1 LGRQK
6 IGSKVSI
13 KMPIGTCQER
23 LSLEE
28 QSNQHNVHRIVLP
41 SGRKIEV
48 VRFSDV
54 GSDAHCRPLHVCGSC
69 HAPLVQP
76 VAWSETDDEHWELE
90 LLCPNCEWTTTGIYT
105 QTEVEELEDRLEE
118 GLSEMLA
125 DLQRL
130 AQANMSE
137 EIDRFVTALSVDMI
151 LPEDF

>member
-1 LGRQK
+1 
-6 IGSKVSI
+6 
-13 KMPIGTCQER
+13 M
-23 LSLEE
+23 EE
-28 QSNQHNVHRIVLP
+28 QRNHHTVHRIVLP

-48 VRFSDV
+48 VRFSES
-54 GSDAHCRPLHVCGSC
+54 GSDAGCRPLHMCGSC

-76 VAWSETDDEHWELE
+76 LSWSETEDERWELV
-90 LLCPNCEWTTTGIYT
+90 LLCPNCEWTTSGVYS

-130 AQANMSE
+130 AQANMAE
-137 EIDRFVTALSVDMI
+137 EIDRFVAALDAGLI

>member
-1 LGRQK
+1 
-6 IGSKVSI
+6 
-13 KMPIGTCQER
+13 
-23 LSLEE
+23 LEE
-28 QSNQHNVHRIVLP
+28 QSNHHSVHRIVLP

-48 VRFSDV
+48 VRFSEA
-54 GSDAHCRPLHVCGSC
+54 GTHAPSRSLHVCGNC

-76 VAWSETDDEHWELE
+76 LSWAEMGDEHWELE
-90 LLCPNCEWTTTGIYT
+90 LLCPNCEWTHTGVYS
-105 QTEVEELEDRLEE
+105 QTEVEEFEDRLEE

-137 EIDRFVTALSVDMI
+137 EIDRFVTALSADVI

>member
-1 LGRQK
+1 
-6 IGSKVSI
+6 
-13 KMPIGTCQER
+13 
-23 LSLEE
+23 LEE
-28 QSNQHNVHRIVLP
+28 QRNHHTVHRIVLP

-48 VRFSDV
+48 VRFPEHRSQV
-54 GSDAHCRPLHVCGSC
+54 RVRPLHVCGHC

-76 VAWSETDDEHWELE
+76 LSWCEVGEEHWELE
-90 LLCPNCEWTTTGIYT
+90 LICPNCEWTTTGIYS

-130 AQANMSE
+130 AQANMSD
-137 EIDRFVTALSVDMI
+137 EIERFVTALSGDMI